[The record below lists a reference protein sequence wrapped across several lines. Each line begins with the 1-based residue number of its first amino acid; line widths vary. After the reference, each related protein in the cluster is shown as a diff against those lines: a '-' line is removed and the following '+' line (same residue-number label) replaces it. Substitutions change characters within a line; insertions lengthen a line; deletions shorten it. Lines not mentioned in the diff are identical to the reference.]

1 MIGTKLLMIDDEEA
15 FVAAMEKRMTHR
27 GIEVATAYSGLEGLK
42 KLEEDPDFDVVL
54 LDVKMPGMDG
64 VEVLRRIRA
73 GHPIVEVIMLTG
85 HATFESAIECLKQG
99 AFDYLMKPC
108 EMEELTTKVIAAR
121 EKRREHLKKIMEA
134 EGKRLRGQRAR

>member
-64 VEVLRRIRA
+64 VEVLRRIRG

-108 EMEELTTKVIAAR
+108 EMEDLTTKVIAAR